1 MNDKYILSKPGTRAQ
16 FWFSPIQTYRYLF
29 RAVLWYF
36 RKNMVKSY
44 NLFVQAPASS
54 QAGGGAGGGG
64 GGGGG
69 GAFGG
74 GHNWGRGNRL
84 Q

>member
-1 MNDKYILSKPGTRAQ
+1 MNDKYILSKPGTRGHL
-16 FWFSPIQTYRYLF
+16 WFSPIQTYLF